1 MKKTLLLLMILGFYA
16 MEAQVTFIIDSLPAY
31 TPPEDELYIAG
42 SFNGWNPGDINNK
55 LDTNDEGLWEI
66 TLDGFSDGLTIDF
79 KFTRGDW
86 SKVEKGPNGEEINN
100 REFTFGN
107 GDTVNLIIYNW
118 ADQNGGQ
125 STAAENVIIMDEEF
139 EMPQLNRFRRI
150 WLYLP
155 PDYDQSS
162 NEYPVLYMHDGQN
175 LFDQFTSFAG
185 EWEIDETLNR
195 LVDQGYK
202 VPIVVGIDNGGI
214 YRIDELTPWNN
225 PDYGGGQGDE
235 YMAFIVETLK
245 PFIDENYR
253 TLSDR
258 ENTGIMGSSLGGLI
272 STYGALKYQNIFSKA
287 GPFSPAYWINNDS
300 IWNFI
305 SSVGMQNDIWF
316 YQNVG
321 EHEGDIYINNMYNME
336 DSLRAEG
343 FENITSKVILG
354 GDHNEQTWRNDF
366 EEAYL
371 WLFMSFA
378 NNIKE
383 TNSIKPLVIYPN
395 PATEKISFRNIELN
409 KNDSIRIVDSDGHII
424 KEFNAYG
431 SVSDIDISDLKSGIY
446 IISVIK
452 PDLSFIGRLVKL

>member
-1 MKKTLLLLMILGFYA
+1 MILGFLA

-55 LDTNDEGLWEI
+55 LDTNGEGLWEI

-305 SSVGMQNDIWF
+305 SSFSMQNDIWF

-321 EHEGDIYINNMYNME
+321 EHEGDIYINNMYKME

-395 PATEKISFRNIELN
+395 PATEKISFSNIELN

>member
-1 MKKTLLLLMILGFYA
+1 MILGFLA

-55 LDTNDEGLWEI
+55 LDTNGEGLWEI

-336 DSLRAEG
+336 DSLRARG

-395 PATEKISFRNIELN
+395 PATEKISFSNIELN

>member
-1 MKKTLLLLMILGFYA
+1 MILGFLA

-55 LDTNDEGLWEI
+55 LDTNGEGLWEI

-155 PDYDQSS
+155 PDYDQST

-305 SSVGMQNDIWF
+305 TSVGMQNDIWF

-321 EHEGDIYINNMYNME
+321 EHEGDNYINNMYKME

-395 PATEKISFRNIELN
+395 PATEKISFSNIELN

-431 SVSDIDISDLKSGIY
+431 SVSVIDISDLKSGIY